1 MEKNRETSWKKCLG
15 SALIAVGGW
24 FACAAMCL
32 FLTIELEGWPRAY
45 DFVLPA
51 AVAVLFSNIL
61 VFIFTASR
69 HGENVGKLFRAVC
82 RICIAEGVLFFLLFL
97 WGRFFIGA

>member
-1 MEKNRETSWKKCLG
+1 MEKDRQTSRKNWLG

-24 FACAAMCL
+24 FVCAAMCL

-51 AVAVLFSNIL
+51 AVAVLFSNVL

-82 RICIAEGVLFFLLFL
+82 RICVTEGLLFFVLFL